1 MLDREAGSALNQL
14 CSFGQVKNHS
24 GPWTVELLM
33 AGFCLF
39 LFLSFYT
46 DELLLIVFLSEDK
59 TRCCARQETLKSNL
73 FICSFELLLSPSVQ
87 CLLVEMK
94 VRSWLGFLLK
104 SSCCTA
110 ITLTTHPNSSRFQIR
125 ETAAEFGKKQD
136 DFRQVHSRR

>member
-1 MLDREAGSALNQL
+1 LDREAGSALKEL

-59 TRCCARQETLKSNL
+59 TRCCACQETLKSNL

-104 SSCCTA
+104 SSCCHCH
-110 ITLTTHPNSSRFQIR
+110 HPDYPSQFIPLSDKRKSCRVWQ
-125 ETAAEFGKKQD
+125 EAG
-136 DFRQVHSRR
+136 